1 MQKRLTT
8 AFAIVYT
15 GLTVRN
21 GIKRHEVTKMKFT
34 VKYRENKHC
43 AFANVGSLC
52 KATRG
57 KFKGTLIFRDRI
69 FCTRE
74 EAEHVLKEYAEKY
87 GVENVKIAERR

>member
-1 MQKRLTT
+1 
-8 AFAIVYT
+8 
-15 GLTVRN
+15 
-21 GIKRHEVTKMKFT
+21 MKFT
-34 VKYRENKHC
+34 AKYRENKQC
-43 AFANVGSLC
+43 AFANVDNLC

-87 GVENVKIAERR
+87 GVENVKITERR

>member
-1 MQKRLTT
+1 
-8 AFAIVYT
+8 
-15 GLTVRN
+15 
-21 GIKRHEVTKMKFT
+21 MKFT

-43 AFANVGSLC
+43 AFANVGNLC

-74 EAEHVLKEYAEKY
+74 EDEHVLKEY
-87 GVENVKIAERR
+87 VD

>member
-1 MQKRLTT
+1 MTT

-21 GIKRHEVTKMKFT
+21 GINDMRLQTMKFT

-43 AFANVGSLC
+43 TFANVGSLC

-87 GVENVKIAERR
+87 GVENVKITERR

>member
-1 MQKRLTT
+1 
-8 AFAIVYT
+8 
-15 GLTVRN
+15 
-21 GIKRHEVTKMKFT
+21 MKFT

-87 GVENVKIAERR
+87 GAENVKIAERR

>member
-1 MQKRLTT
+1 
-8 AFAIVYT
+8 
-15 GLTVRN
+15 
-21 GIKRHEVTKMKFT
+21 MKFT

-69 FCTRE
+69 FYTRE

-87 GVENVKIAERR
+87 GAENVKITERK

>member
-1 MQKRLTT
+1 
-8 AFAIVYT
+8 
-15 GLTVRN
+15 
-21 GIKRHEVTKMKFT
+21 MKFT

-57 KFKGTLIFRDRI
+57 KFKGSLIFRDSI

-87 GVENVKIAERR
+87 GDENVKITERR

>member
-1 MQKRLTT
+1 
-8 AFAIVYT
+8 
-15 GLTVRN
+15 
-21 GIKRHEVTKMKFT
+21 MKFT

-69 FCTRE
+69 FYTRE

-87 GVENVKIAERR
+87 GAENVKIAERR

>member
-1 MQKRLTT
+1 MTT
-8 AFAIVYT
+8 AFAIVYN
-15 GLTVRN
+15 GLTVRR
-21 GIKRHEVTKMKFT
+21 GINDMRYQKMKFT
-34 VKYRENKHC
+34 VKYRENKQC

-87 GVENVKIAERR
+87 GDENVKITERR

>member
-1 MQKRLTT
+1 
-8 AFAIVYT
+8 
-15 GLTVRN
+15 
-21 GIKRHEVTKMKFT
+21 MKFT

-74 EAEHVLKEYAEKY
+74 EAEQVQKEYAEKY
-87 GVENVKIAERR
+87 GDENVKITERR